1 MLMMSY
7 CLCVINMFNMLFR
20 PKKLYSNL
28 PRVAV
33 EESVLKDVDT
43 RQVESVD
50 NDLFDELFGG
60 LDR

>member
-1 MLMMSY
+1 
-7 CLCVINMFNMLFR
+7 MFNMLFR

>member
-1 MLMMSY
+1 MLLSY
-7 CLCVINMFNMLFR
+7 CLCVINMFNMLLFR

-33 EESVLKDVDT
+33 EESILKDVDT

-50 NDLFDELFGG
+50 NDLFDELFGA